1 LEKGGVIVSKEF
13 LSLANICEG
22 KLESEFQE
30 AYTAIMGQLRSGK
43 TGTINISIKLKRMDN
58 TATMTEIGY
67 SLNAKLPPQKR
78 ACIGEIVDGG
88 RLKVE
93 PVPENVAQLKLIKE
107 EK

>member
-1 LEKGGVIVSKEF
+1 MSKEL

-30 AYTAIMGQLRSGK
+30 AYTAIMSRLRPGK
-43 TGTINISIKLKRMDN
+43 TGTVNISVKLKRMDN

-67 SLNAKLPPQKR
+67 SLNAKLPEQKR
-78 ACIGEIVDGG
+78 ACIGEIADGG
-88 RLKVE
+88 LLKVE
-93 PVPENVAQLKLIKE
+93 PAKPENVTQLKLIRE